1 MIFIFNTVWLWFLL
15 CNFAVRKK
23 IVMITLT
30 FHWLVGLVAL
40 VFVAT
45 LILVACYK
53 SPMRKWLCF
62 AISTITIAYLLYI
75 MLWQQHESGQRLEWY
90 LLGCVGIIAALVLS
104 GVGFMDLVKPI
115 TNTAPIDSRVDPSI
129 LVSNE
134 NKQADTDAV
143 SIDTDST
150 ADINVDDV
158 NTDVGSKGK
167 IVSADVT
174 EAEDKDD
181 AENELEEDASVDTK
195 NDANNDALNEAERI
209 QREELIGKVMPW
221 FLDQLNQYGEK
232 ERNAIKVCAIDFVK
246 EGKFSSP
253 TVAVQNNKLYSH
265 SRIIEI
271 CSALYLIGDD
281 NNACVDFIKE
291 VFAEPF
297 ANTEESTILKKLSGS
312 DKMLEI
318 IDTYWEAQGIK
329 VEKSRLSP
337 KK

>member
-1 MIFIFNTVWLWFLL
+1 
-15 CNFAVRKK
+15 
-23 IVMITLT
+23 MITLT
-30 FHWLVGLVAL
+30 FPWLVAL
-40 VFVAT
+40 VVLLFLAIFVLMARF
-45 LILVACYK
+45 K

-62 AISTITIAYLLYI
+62 GLSFISIAYLLYV
-75 MLWQQHESGQRLEWY
+75 MMWHPNGAGQPLDWY
-90 LLGCVGIIAALVLS
+90 LLGGVGVLAALVLA

-115 TNTAPIDSRVDPSI
+115 TNTAPMENQVNPAV
-129 LVSNE
+129 LVTNE
-134 NKQADTDAV
+134 NKQTDTDAV
-143 SIDTDST
+143 NDDAVCVNAENTDVIK
-150 ADINVDDV
+150 ANDV
-158 NTDVGSKGK
+158 NTDVGNKEIAGSKEEE
-167 IVSADVT
+167 VSGDAI
-174 EAEDKDD
+174 EAEEKDNTEDETDNELKDD
-181 AENELEEDASVDTK
+181 AKVNTKSDAK
-195 NDANNDALNEAERI
+195 NDALNEAERI

-221 FLDQLNQYGEK
+221 FLDQLNQYSEK
-232 ERNAIKVCAIDFVK
+232 ERNAIKVCAIDFVR

-297 ANTEESTILKKLSGS
+297 ANTEESTLLKKLSGP

>member
-1 MIFIFNTVWLWFLL
+1 
-15 CNFAVRKK
+15 
-23 IVMITLT
+23 MITLT
-30 FHWLVGLVAL
+30 FPWLVGLVAL

-75 MLWQQHESGQRLEWY
+75 MLWQQHESDQRLDWY

-115 TNTAPIDSRVDPSI
+115 TNTAPMDSRVDPSI
-129 LVSNE
+129 LVSTTN
-134 NKQADTDAV
+134 NQTDTDAV
-143 SIDTDST
+143 STN
-150 ADINVDDV
+150 ADNTGDNNVDDV
-158 NTDVGSKGK
+158 NTDVGSKEEM
-167 IVSADVT
+167 VSADVT
-174 EAEDKDD
+174 EAHNKDD
-181 AENELEEDASVDTK
+181 AENEIEDNTSAKD
-195 NDANNDALNEAERI
+195 DAKNDALNEAERI

-246 EGKFSSP
+246 EGKFSPP
-253 TVAVQNNKLYSH
+253 TVAVQKNKLYSH
-265 SRIIEI
+265 NRIIEI
-271 CSALYLIGDD
+271 CSALYLIGED
-281 NNACVDFIKE
+281 NKACVDFIKE

-297 ANTEESTILKKLSGS
+297 ANTEESTILKKLSGP

-318 IDTYWEAQGIK
+318 IDTYWEAQGINVK
-329 VEKSRLSP
+329 NSRNT
-337 KK
+337 

>member
-1 MIFIFNTVWLWFLL
+1 
-15 CNFAVRKK
+15 
-23 IVMITLT
+23 MITLT
-30 FHWLVGLVAL
+30 FPWLVGLVAL

-115 TNTAPIDSRVDPSI
+115 TNTTPMDSRVDPSI
-129 LVSNE
+129 LVSTAN
-134 NKQADTDAV
+134 NQTDTDAV
-143 SIDTDST
+143 STNADST
-150 ADINVDDV
+150 GDNNVDDV
-158 NTDVGSKGK
+158 NTDVGSKEEM
-167 IVSADVT
+167 VSADVT
-174 EAEDKDD
+174 EAKDKDD
-181 AENELEEDASVDTK
+181 AENELEDNTSVDAK
-195 NDANNDALNEAERI
+195 DDAKNDALNETERI

-221 FLDQLNQYGEK
+221 FLDQLNQYSDEEK
-232 ERNAIKVCAIDFVK
+232 NAIKVCAIDFVN
-246 EGKFSSP
+246 EGKFLPP
-253 TVAVQNNKLYSH
+253 TVAIQKNKLYSH
-265 SRIIEI
+265 NRIIEI

-297 ANTEESTILKKLSGS
+297 ANTEESTILKKLSGP

-329 VEKSRLSP
+329 VEKTRLSP

>member
-1 MIFIFNTVWLWFLL
+1 
-15 CNFAVRKK
+15 
-23 IVMITLT
+23 MITLT
-30 FHWLVGLVAL
+30 FPCLVGLVAL

-90 LLGCVGIIAALVLS
+90 LLGCVGVIAALVLS

-115 TNTAPIDSRVDPSI
+115 TNTAPMDSRVDPSI
-129 LVSNE
+129 FVSTAN
-134 NKQADTDAV
+134 NQTGTDAV
-143 SIDTDST
+143 STNADST
-150 ADINVDDV
+150 ADNNVDDV
-158 NTDVGSKGK
+158 NTDIGSKEEM
-167 IVSADVT
+167 VSADK
-174 EAEDKDD
+174 DKDD
-181 AENELEEDASVDTK
+181 AKDELEDNTSVDAK
-195 NDANNDALNEAERI
+195 GDAKNDALNETERI

-221 FLDQLNQYGEK
+221 FLDQLNQYGEE

-246 EGKFSSP
+246 EGKFSPP
-253 TVAVQNNKLYSH
+253 TVAVQKNKLYSH
-265 SRIIEI
+265 NRIIEI

-297 ANTEESTILKKLSGS
+297 ANTEESTILKKLSGP

-329 VEKSRLSP
+329 VEKSRLFP

>member
-1 MIFIFNTVWLWFLL
+1 
-15 CNFAVRKK
+15 
-23 IVMITLT
+23 MITLT
-30 FHWLVGLVAL
+30 FPWLVAL
-40 VFVAT
+40 VVLLFLAIFVLMARF
-45 LILVACYK
+45 K

-62 AISTITIAYLLYI
+62 GLSFISIAYLLYI
-75 MLWQQHESGQRLEWY
+75 MMWHPNGAGQPLDWY
-90 LLGCVGIIAALVLS
+90 LLGGVGVLAALVLA

-115 TNTAPIDSRVDPSI
+115 TNIVSDESQDNLAV
-129 LVSNE
+129 LVNNE
-134 NKQADTDAV
+134 NKQTDSDAV
-143 SIDTDST
+143 NDDAATNADNTDT
-150 ADINVDDV
+150 IIIDDV
-158 NTDVGSKGK
+158 NKDVYNEE
-167 IVSADVT
+167 IVSSKEEASANVT
-174 EAEDKDD
+174 EAEEIDDVGDETDNELKDD
-181 AENELEEDASVDTK
+181 AKDDNK
-195 NDANNDALNEAERI
+195 NDALTEEERM

-221 FLDQLNQYGEK
+221 FLDQLNQYGEG
-232 ERNAIKVCAIDFVK
+232 ERNAIKACAIEFVK

-297 ANTEESTILKKLSGS
+297 ANTEESTILKKLSGP

>member
-1 MIFIFNTVWLWFLL
+1 
-15 CNFAVRKK
+15 
-23 IVMITLT
+23 MITLS
-30 FHWLVGLVAL
+30 FPWLVGLVAL

-115 TNTAPIDSRVDPSI
+115 TNTAPMDSRVDPSI
-129 LVSNE
+129 LVSTTN
-134 NKQADTDAV
+134 NQTDTDAV
-143 SIDTDST
+143 STN
-150 ADINVDDV
+150 ADNTGDNNVDDV
-158 NTDVGSKGK
+158 NTDVGSKEEM
-167 IVSADVT
+167 VSADVT
-174 EAEDKDD
+174 EAHNKDD
-181 AENELEEDASVDTK
+181 AENEIEDNTSAKD
-195 NDANNDALNEAERI
+195 DAKNDALNEAERI

-246 EGKFSSP
+246 EGKFSPP
-253 TVAVQNNKLYSH
+253 TVAVQKNKLYSH
-265 SRIIEI
+265 NRIIEI

-297 ANTEESTILKKLSGS
+297 ANTEESTILKKLSGP

-329 VEKSRLSP
+329 VEKTRLSP

>member
-1 MIFIFNTVWLWFLL
+1 
-15 CNFAVRKK
+15 
-23 IVMITLT
+23 
-30 FHWLVGLVAL
+30 
-40 VFVAT
+40 
-45 LILVACYK
+45 
-53 SPMRKWLCF
+53 
-62 AISTITIAYLLYI
+62 

-115 TNTAPIDSRVDPSI
+115 ANTAPIDSRVDPSI
-129 LVSNE
+129 LVSTTN
-134 NKQADTDAV
+134 NQTDTDAV
-143 SIDTDST
+143 STN
-150 ADINVDDV
+150 ADNTGDKNVDDV
-158 NTDVGSKGK
+158 NTDVGSKEEM
-167 IVSADVT
+167 VSTDVT
-174 EAEDKDD
+174 EAKNKDD
-181 AENELEEDASVDTK
+181 AENEIEDNTSVDAKDDAK
-195 NDANNDALNEAERI
+195 NDALTEEERM

-221 FLDQLNQYGEK
+221 FLDQLNQYGEG
-232 ERNAIKVCAIDFVK
+232 ERNAIKACAIEFVK

-297 ANTEESTILKKLSGS
+297 ANTEESTILKKLSGP

-329 VEKSRLSP
+329 VEKTRLFP

>member
-1 MIFIFNTVWLWFLL
+1 
-15 CNFAVRKK
+15 
-23 IVMITLT
+23 MITLT
-30 FHWLVGLVAL
+30 FPWLVGLVAL

-115 TNTAPIDSRVDPSI
+115 TNTAPMDSRVDPSI
-129 LVSNE
+129 LVSTTN
-134 NKQADTDAV
+134 NQTDTDAV
-143 SIDTDST
+143 STN
-150 ADINVDDV
+150 ADNTGDNNVDDV
-158 NTDVGSKGK
+158 NTDVGSKEEM
-167 IVSADVT
+167 VSADVT
-174 EAEDKDD
+174 EAHNKDD
-181 AENELEEDASVDTK
+181 AENEIEDNTSAKD
-195 NDANNDALNEAERI
+195 DAKNDALNEAERI

-246 EGKFSSP
+246 EGKFSPP
-253 TVAVQNNKLYSH
+253 TVAVQKNKLYSH
-265 SRIIEI
+265 NRIIEI
-271 CSALYLIGDD
+271 CSALYLIGEV
-281 NNACVDFIKE
+281 NKACVDFIKE

-297 ANTEESTILKKLSGS
+297 ANTEESTILKKLSGP